1 MLQHRNL
8 ETLGVKLAQGLI
20 QINVEVTA
28 VEAFKLEA
36 DPDLLALGVT
46 SLEVNHDAEVP
57 EYHHAQQKGS
67 GMFDQAYLYLAILVS
82 KG

>member
-8 ETLGVKLAQGLI
+8 ETLGIKLAQGLI

-36 DPDLLALGVT
+36 DPDLLALRVT
-46 SLEVNHDAEVP
+46 SLKVNHDTKLP
-57 EYHHAQQKGS
+57 EHHHTQQERG
-67 GMFDQAYLYLAILVS
+67 
-82 KG
+82 